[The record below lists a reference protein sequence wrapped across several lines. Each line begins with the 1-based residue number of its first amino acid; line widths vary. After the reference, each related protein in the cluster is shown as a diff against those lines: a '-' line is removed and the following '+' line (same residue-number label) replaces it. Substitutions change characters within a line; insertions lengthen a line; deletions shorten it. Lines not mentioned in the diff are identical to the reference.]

1 MIKKLRNSLFV
12 FKTYIYQSL
21 FDIPF
26 YESLHIKTLMF
37 SFRYLFCLIFLLI
50 CIYTIITFTPL
61 VIEITT
67 FFNKSQI
74 NYELVKDLFPDGL
87 ALTIKD
93 GILRTN
99 VDEPYYVDIPK
110 TISYSIDSKHL
121 LVFDTKNTYSS
132 LIDYQSSIVITKNNI
147 YIMNNLKDAKNDF
160 QTFSLKEI
168 TGYYVINK
176 TVYLRFIESFK
187 AYLPHISI
195 FLYII
200 FGFFLIFFPIL
211 TTLVYL
217 VALIIYL
224 LFFSIL
230 IYYLFMFL
238 HIYKFSVKRI
248 FQISLHAITVSI
260 IFQLVQSLLHISVP
274 YTFTVPFFILMTYIL
289 NSLLKNDYSNNQT
302 IRSS

>member
-1 MIKKLRNSLFV
+1 
-12 FKTYIYQSL
+12 
-21 FDIPF
+21 
-26 YESLHIKTLMF
+26 MF

-110 TISYSIDSKHL
+110 TINYSIDSKHL

-274 YTFTVPFFILMTYIL
+274 YTFTVPFFIWMTYIL